1 MTHTPT
7 PWSIGHSMERNY
19 IYGGGSH
26 LACIGS
32 RENGFFIHDDGSLN
46 ESEANAAFI
55 VRAVNSH
62 DDLLEALEET
72 VRVAVVFA
80 NCEAAEARGGKIP
93 PWLVK
98 ARAAIAKAWGETP

>member
-62 DDLLEALEET
+62 DDLLEALET
-72 VRVAVVFA
+72 LLALDTDG
-80 NCEAAEARGGKIP
+80 EAGCRIDPIEYGRALAM
-93 PWLVK
+93 
-98 ARAAIAKAWGETP
+98 ARAAVAKARGETK